1 MESGLMALLTS
12 ALGGGV
18 GGNLLGAVMKNRN
31 MGPMWNTILG
41 LVGGL
46 AGGKVLGATMGGSLG
61 GEAGAGAIGGI
72 VLTLIGSFLK
82 KKPATK

>member
-1 MESGLMALLTS
+1 MDSGLMALLTS

-18 GGNLLGAVMKNRN
+18 GGNLLAAVLKNRN

-41 LVGGL
+41 LIGGL
-46 AGGKVLGATMGGSLG
+46 AGGKVLGDSLGGGFG

-72 VLTLIGSFLK
+72 VLTLIGSFI

>member
-1 MESGLMALLTS
+1 MDSGLMALLTS

-18 GGNLLGAVMKNRN
+18 GGNLLAAVMKNRS

-41 LVGGL
+41 LIGGL
-46 AGGKVLGATMGGSLG
+46 AGGKLLGGTMGGSMG
-61 GEAGAGAIGGI
+61 AEAGAGAIGGI

>member
-1 MESGLMALLTS
+1 MDSSLMALLTS

-18 GGNLLGAVMKNRN
+18 GGNLLAAVMKNRN
-31 MGPMWNTILG
+31 MGPLWNTILG
-41 LVGGL
+41 IVGGL
-46 AGGKVLGATMGGSLG
+46 AGGKLLGPTMGGSLG

-82 KKPATK
+82 KKPAAK